1 MHLPFAMLLDRIFPC
16 SNYSYDVLSST
27 WSSFSSFLILCPIP
41 IVQSRFH
48 YRHRRRLRL
57 HRLRSKTSLNLRHPH
72 LLHRRPR
79 RRPNDSGRNLRR
91 LLGSIYR
98 FDLEILCYRWRLFR
112 FRRSLLRRR
121 RLRLRLRSRSTIVR
135 SFFSALVSTIEA
147 LFLKILRKN

>member
-1 MHLPFAMLLDRIFPC
+1 MHSPFAMLLDRIFPC
-16 SNYSYDVLSST
+16 SNYSYVLSSM

-48 YRHRRRLRL
+48 YRHRRRLLRL
-57 HRLRSKTSLNLRHPH
+57 HRLRSKTSLNLHHPH
-72 LLHRRPR
+72 LLHPRPR
-79 RRPNDSGRNLRR
+79 RRPNDSGRSLRR

-147 LFLKILRKN
+147 LFLKIYRKN